1 MLLYRD
7 GQINHHL
14 LSLNIY
20 LLAKKPWRCKWQD
33 SRLRKRKKIY
43 TQTKEGTSNKL
54 LVGLRRNILKEMKIF
69 ALKELQRIKTVVENS
84 KESVTIVG
92 TRDTIGIR
100 NSLLQVT

>member
-1 MLLYRD
+1 
-7 GQINHHL
+7 
-14 LSLNIY
+14 
-20 LLAKKPWRCKWQD
+20 
-33 SRLRKRKKIY
+33 
-43 TQTKEGTSNKL
+43 
-54 LVGLRRNILKEMKIF
+54 MKIF